1 MKRILL
7 WKIFSMKHFLFLVAC
22 FFTAQ
27 IASSQL
33 RITEVMSNGGT
44 SDWFELT
51 NYGAT
56 SIDISGFKFD
66 DGSFSFAT
74 SVFLNGITSI
84 GPGERV
90 IFCENANTLYP
101 STFRTFWGIG
111 ESIQVGTYTGSGIG
125 LSSSGDGVIV
135 FDAAGLEVWRVSFGA
150 ATVGNSFYWGY
161 DLDGNF
167 DPNYVGAGNL
177 GLVST
182 LGTVL
187 SQYTFTSADVA
198 ANTASPGTSI
208 QPVNS
213 ILGCTDVNACNYNAT
228 ATTDNG
234 TCQYALTWYVDAD
247 GDGFGTNNSTTQNC
261 TQPSG
266 YVSNFTDCED
276 SNFSINP
283 GALENCLNLIDDNC
297 DGLINTDCPQPEFSI
312 ASSSNFIQVQES
324 AGSVVIPI
332 TVSLSSTFDINLQ
345 FSYSIYSDAAE
356 GSDFEF
362 MEDIVILANTSGI
375 FNHVLNILEDNELE
389 KDERVIVKIHAVSYG
404 TIHATNNYRIVF
416 IDDNEQD
423 VITPSD
429 ELTLNLLSSFN
440 NGTAGVNS
448 AEIVA
453 YCSLSERLFIANS
466 IGAKM
471 DIVDFSNP
479 AAPSLITSISMTPY
493 GNINSIA
500 IHEGIVAVAIEN
512 SSNPQD
518 NGKVVFFDYAGNYV
532 NEVQAG
538 AMPDMITFSK
548 DYTKVLTANEGEP
561 NSDYSLDPEGS
572 ITVINIANGIANLT
586 PSDVTQISLTQFN
599 GQEATLRSQ
608 GIRIFSSSASVAQ
621 DLEPEYIAISDDNSK
636 AFITCQENNAILEI
650 DLVTNTVIAIHP
662 CGYASYAAG
671 SGNALDASDQSGAIL
686 NTSNLPIKGAYM
698 PDAISYSTIAS
709 QGYLFTANEGDSR
722 EFGTV
727 IDANRIS
734 SSTFNNLDATAFPE
748 PTILRNN
755 KFLGRLSGLKYSGD
769 TDGDGDYDELHVM
782 GSRSFTIRDAATNTV
797 IYDSKDLFERI
808 TANSTITSA
817 FFNASNSAGAAVTKN
832 RSDDKGPEPEGITLG
847 VIGGIHYAFI
857 ALERV
862 GGCMVFNV
870 ENPTAPVFVTYVNN
884 RTLNGSG
891 PDLGAEGI
899 IFIPATESPNGQ
911 NIVILANEVSSTLSI
926 YSASNCNELAYYSD
940 SDGDTFGDASN
951 LIMACE
957 QPTGYV
963 LDNSDCNDLDALINP
978 NTAWYLDSDDDG
990 FYVSSVVQ
998 CEQPSQGY
1006 TIAQSILGD
1015 CDDSNAAVNSLAI
1028 EVCNTIDDNCN
1039 GEINEGVVFNDYFE
1053 DMDNDGFGF
1062 GAALNACE
1070 QPVGYVSTNSDCDD
1084 MNTNINPSASETCN
1098 ALDDNCNNLVDEG
1111 VQTTFYVD
1119 SDSDGFGSDAAI
1131 LACTQTAGFALVN
1144 GDCNDNN
1151 GFISPNATESCANAF
1166 DDDCDGLINEGC
1178 VNQLIGDNFTN
1189 PQSIAITYWP
1199 NCSSTTHSLVGYG
1212 SSPNA
1217 QSICITGEDKWHQFV
1232 ANSEGVSIQ
1241 VNSSSNDIVLEL
1253 QSASGTLI
1261 AIENAVLGI
1270 GNEILNVGGL
1280 TAGQV
1285 YKIAVRN
1292 YDSSLGIG
1300 TYSICVKSLRR
1311 GGCDSGNSPSW
1322 SNNLNLCNV
1331 YKASWAGSGTQYRFA
1346 FTGVSGIATG
1356 NVYTRTQSSDLLPLS
1371 NVQPTLPL
1379 GCNYQVQITNIYSL
1393 QNGAGETEVVEVQSL
1408 GSCNLTLQQAPVTAV
1423 RLADRCENGPRF
1435 RSGIVYSLPWV
1446 CGVNNWKWEFTLV
1459 DAGLNPIG
1467 LPIVHYR
1474 NASSNGLNLGTVA
1487 ALQAGQTYAVRTAP
1501 SFSWGDAQFG
1511 PTQYICILGSVSSM
1525 TNKPAQ
1531 ELNKMRMEE
1540 NISVA
1545 VYPNPTQANNI
1556 QIQISGIEIQSV
1568 VVFRIT
1574 NELGQQVHSFQ
1585 KWMNNNEVYNLSDEL
1600 KLSPGLYQLEAMV
1613 NNNRS
1618 TQRLIILN

>member
-1 MKRILL
+1 MKYFI
-7 WKIFSMKHFLFLVAC
+7 FLVAC
-22 FFTAQ
+22 LFTAQ
-27 IASSQL
+27 AASSQL

-51 NYGAT
+51 NYGTTAV
-56 SIDISGFKFD
+56 SISGYKMD
-66 DGSFSFAT
+66 DNSFSFAT
-74 SVFLNGITSI
+74 SVVLNGISSI

-90 IFCENANTLYP
+90 IFCENANTSYP
-101 STFRTFWGIG
+101 ATFRTFWGLA
-111 ESIQVGTYTGSGIG
+111 ESIQVGTYTGTGIG

-135 FDAAGLEVWRVSFGA
+135 FDATGLEVWRVNFGA
-150 ATVGNSFYWGY
+150 ATAGKSFYWGY
-161 DLDGNF
+161 DLNGNF
-167 DPNYVGAGNL
+167 DPNYVGSGNV
-177 GLVST
+177 GLVSA

-187 SQYTFTSADVA
+187 TQNTFTSVDVI

-208 QPVNS
+208 QPFNPV
-213 ILGCTDVNACNYNAT
+213 LGCTDVNACNYNST
-228 ATTDNG
+228 ATTDDG
-234 TCQYALTWYVDAD
+234 TCQYALIWYVDAD
-247 GDGFGTNNSTTQNC
+247 GDGFGTNISTTENC
-261 TQPSG
+261 VQPSG
-266 YVSNFTDCED
+266 YVGNFTDCED
-276 SNFSINP
+276 SNFFINP
-283 GALENCLNLIDDNC
+283 GVLENCLNLTDDNC
-297 DGLINTDCPQPEFSI
+297 DGLINTGCPQPEFSI

-324 AGSVVIPI
+324 AGSVAIPI

-345 FSYSIYSDAAE
+345 FSYSIYSDATE
-356 GSDFEF
+356 GTDFEF
-362 MEDIVILANTSGI
+362 MEDIVIPANTSGI
-375 FNHVLNILEDNELE
+375 FNHVITILDDADLE
-389 KDERVIVKIHAVSYG
+389 KDERVILKIQAVSYG
-404 TIHATNNYRIVF
+404 TIHATNNYRIIF

-423 VITPSD
+423 VIAPSN
-429 ELTLNLLSSFN
+429 ELSMNLISSFS

-466 IGAKM
+466 VGAKM

-479 AAPSLITSISMTPY
+479 SAPSLITSISMTPY

-512 SSNPQD
+512 SLNPQD

-532 NEVQAG
+532 NEVAAG

-561 NSDYSLDPEGS
+561 NGNYSLDPEGS
-572 ITVINIANGIANLT
+572 VTVINIANGIANLT

-599 GQEATLRSQ
+599 GQEASLRSQ

-621 DLEPEYIAISDDNSK
+621 DLEPEYIAVSDDNSK
-636 AFITCQENNAILEI
+636 AFVTCQENNAILEI
-650 DLVTNTVIAIHP
+650 DLVTNTIIAIHP

-698 PDAISYSTIAS
+698 PDAISYSTIGG

-769 TDGDGDYDELHVM
+769 TDGDGDYDELHVL
-782 GSRSFTIRDAATNTV
+782 GSRSFTIRDASTNSIV
-797 IYDSKDLFERI
+797 FDSKDLFERI
-808 TANSTITSA
+808 TANSSITST
-817 FFNASNSAGAAVTKN
+817 FFNASNTTGAAVSKN
-832 RSDDKGPEPEGITLG
+832 RSDDKGPEPEGITTA
-847 VIGGIHYAFI
+847 VIGGIHYAFV

-870 ENPTAPVFVTYVNN
+870 ENPQAPVFVNYVNN

-899 IFIPATESPNGQ
+899 IFIPSSESPNGQ

-926 YSASNCNELAYYSD
+926 FSVSNCAELAYYQD
-940 SDGDTFGDASN
+940 SDGDTFGN
-951 LIMACE
+951 PGELLMACE

-963 LDNSDCNDLDALINP
+963 LDNADCNDSDALINP

-1015 CDDSNAAVNSLAI
+1015 CDDSNAAVNSLAN
-1028 EVCNTIDDNCN
+1028 EVCNAIDDNCN
-1039 GEINEGVVFNDYFE
+1039 GEINEAVVFNDYFE
-1053 DMDNDGFGF
+1053 DLDNDGFGF
-1062 GAALNACE
+1062 GAALNACQ
-1070 QPVGYVSTNSDCDD
+1070 QPAGYVSTNSDCDD
-1084 MNTNINPSASETCN
+1084 MNMNINPSASETCN

-1111 VQTTFYVD
+1111 VQSTFFVD
-1119 SDSDGFGSDAAI
+1119 SDADGFGSNAAI
-1131 LACTQTAGFALVN
+1131 LACAQAAGFALVN

-1151 GFISPNATESCANAF
+1151 GLINPNATESCANAF

-1199 NCSSTTHSLVGYG
+1199 NCSSTTHSLAGYV

-1232 ANSEGVSIQ
+1232 ANSEAVSIQ
-1241 VNSSSNDIVLEL
+1241 VNSTSNDIVLEL

-1270 GNEILNVGGL
+1270 GNEILNAGGL

-1311 GGCDSGNSPSW
+1311 GGCDSGNSPTW

-1331 YKASWAGSGTQYRFA
+1331 YKASWAGSGTQYRFT

-1379 GCNYQVQITNIYSL
+1379 GCNYQVQITNIYTL
-1393 QNGAGETEVVEVQSL
+1393 QNGLGATEVIEVPSL
-1408 GSCNLTLQQAPVTAV
+1408 TSCQLNLQQQPITSL
-1423 RLADRCENGPRF
+1423 RLMDRCENGPRF
-1435 RSGIVYSLPWV
+1435 RSGVVYSLPWV

-1459 DAGLNPIG
+1459 DAGLNPIA

-1474 NASSNGLNLGTVA
+1474 NAASNVLNLGTVS

-1501 SFSWGDAQFG
+1501 VFSWGDGQFG
-1511 PTQYICILGSVSSM
+1511 PMYYLCIIGSASSIAVKPHQDS
-1525 TNKPAQ
+1525 NKVLIQ
-1531 ELNKMRMEE
+1531 EGIDLA
-1540 NISVA
+1540 I
-1545 VYPNPTQANNI
+1545 YPNPTIASKI
-1556 QIQISGIEIQSV
+1556 QIQISGIEMQSL
-1568 VVFRIT
+1568 VVFKIT
-1574 NELGQQVHSFQ
+1574 NDLGQQVHVFQ
-1585 KWMNNNEVYNLSDEL
+1585 KWMNNNEAYSLSDEII
-1600 KLSPGLYQLEAMV
+1600 LSAGLYHVEAMV
-1613 NNNRS
+1613 NNNRII
-1618 TQRLIILN
+1618 QRLIILN